1 MDAVRPPAEAAVT
14 DGLWRPLVAAVAG
27 AAVFFGLTAVVVAI
41 PGVEPRGAHVIL
53 KLALIVLVLV
63 IAASR
68 GRWRELGFR
77 RAPLLRGWGRPY
89 AIGCL
94 VMVVS
99 TAVMIV
105 IGASHPMASK
115 LSLRQVALEV
125 WLLSSVAEELFVR
138 GLVQH
143 WCNPPGTTLAQQRD
157 LRGPVIA
164 SALLFGA
171 MHAPLIWRGAGVV
184 GGLILVATTTIVGY
198 VAASM
203 RQRSGSVHP
212 AIALHVAANV
222 CAIPGTML
230 GIAMVWLLT
239 GELPA
244 LAR

>member
-1 MDAVRPPAEAAVT
+1 MTDASPGEGT
-14 DGLWRPLVAAVAG
+14 LRPLLAAVAG
-27 AAVFFGLTAVVVAI
+27 AVTFFGITALVAAI
-41 PGVEPRGAHVIL
+41 PGLEQRAIHAIL
-53 KLALIVLVLV
+53 KLSLIALTLGVV
-63 IAASR
+63 AARR
-68 GRWRELGFR
+68 GWHDFGLR
-77 RAPLLRGWGRPY
+77 RAPLFRGWAGPY
-89 AIGCL
+89 ALGCL
-94 VMVVS
+94 VMIVA

-143 WCNPPGTTLAQQRD
+143 GCNPPGTTLEQQRD

-212 AIALHVAANV
+212 AIALHIAANV